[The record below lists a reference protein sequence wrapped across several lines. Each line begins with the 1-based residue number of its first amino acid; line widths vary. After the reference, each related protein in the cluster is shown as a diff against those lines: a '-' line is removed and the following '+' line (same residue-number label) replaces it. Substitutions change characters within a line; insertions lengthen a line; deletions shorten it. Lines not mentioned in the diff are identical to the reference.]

1 MSVSKRAVPS
11 TPGTISGVSPACAG
25 STQTYSISAV
35 TNASNYTWTLPSGMS
50 FAAGTTTNGT
60 SVQVVLSNTFA
71 SGTISV
77 KANNICGVSSSV
89 RTKSI
94 TGKAL
99 PTQPSAISGATT
111 LCNGSKFNV
120 YSVSASSGFTFNWS
134 VPTGATITTGQ
145 GTNSI
150 KVTWGT
156 TSGTVSVTKSNSC
169 GVSAPSAKLVTSV
182 ACRLAEEVAEETTI
196 EAATSTNLLVYP
208 NPTVG
213 NATVVFGTEVGGKY
227 TLNVLNA
234 LGQVVYS
241 KTATSTTGEN
251 THAIDIS
258 ELSSGLYFINLL
270 EESGMRS
277 LRLVKR

>member
-1 MSVSKRAVPS
+1 
-11 TPGTISGVSPACAG
+11 
-25 STQTYSISAV
+25 
-35 TNASNYTWTLPSGMS
+35 MS

-71 SGTISV
+71 NGTISV

-111 LCNGSKFNV
+111 LCNGSKLNV
-120 YSVSASSGFTFNWS
+120 YSVSAASGFTFNWT

-156 TSGTVSVTKSNSC
+156 TSGSVSVTKSNSC
-169 GVSAPSAKLVTSV
+169 GVSLPSNKAVTSV
-182 ACRLAEEVAEETTI
+182 GCRTSDEELAEETTV
-196 EAATSTNLLVYP
+196 EAATSSNLLVYP
-208 NPTVG
+208 NPTAG
-213 NATVVFGTEVGGKY
+213 NATVVFGTEIGGKY
-227 TLNVLNA
+227 TINVLNA

-241 KTATSTTGEN
+241 QTASSTTGEN

-277 LRLVKR
+277 LRLVKK